1 MNLKIYIY
9 VFTLFF
15 SLSVFSQ
22 ISTDRPDQTEGTYV
36 LNKGFAQI
44 ESGWTFDSDLGSLN
58 TLLRIGSF
66 KGVEL
71 RLNTNLISVRSFDEI
86 DNPPGTKLSNLEI
99 GAKFNLLNKISSST
113 KVSLLT
119 HLSLGVGDY
128 NNEGI
133 LSRLLFSHDL
143 SKSVQVAYNLGYNK
157 YFENN
162 SESSSHGIFVY
173 SLVLSKSFGPVG
185 TFIEIFGEN
194 GSNQTQSNWDLG
206 LTYLIK
212 DNLQADISYGK
223 GINNQLSYLSVGAAW
238 NFSLKSSK

>member
-1 MNLKIYIY
+1 MDLKICNY
-9 VFTLFF
+9 VFALFF
-15 SLSVFSQ
+15 SLSVLSQ
-22 ISTDRPDQTEGTYV
+22 ISTDRPDQTEGTHV
-36 LNKGFAQI
+36 VNKGFTQI
-44 ESGWTFDSDLGSLN
+44 ESGWTFDSNLGSLN
-58 TLLRIGSF
+58 TLLRIGTF

-71 RLNTNLISVRSFDEI
+71 RLNTNLISGNEDINGLFPE
-86 DNPPGTKLSNLEI
+86 LSDLEI
-99 GAKFNLLNKISSST
+99 GAKFNLLNKTSLST

-119 HLSLGVGDY
+119 HLALGVGDY

-143 SKSVQVAYNLGYNK
+143 SDSVQVAYNLGYNK

-162 SESSSHGIFVY
+162 SEGSSPGIFVY
-173 SLVLSKSFGPVG
+173 SLVFSKSFGSVG

-194 GSNQTQSNWDLG
+194 GSNQSQSNWDLG